1 MEQNDFYEVGW
12 SMDFIPVT
20 IVGISEDGVIVTP
33 TNDKRNCQLEVKEV
47 YRLPKP
53 QDPQKVVVPRFVNDW
68 LKKYR
73 YAHTLLRVLNAAE
86 KEQIVPS
93 TVNEWILDNQYD
105 FIKAWID
112 GWDIE
117 LEETDE

>member
-1 MEQNDFYEVGW
+1 MNKQEVV
-12 SMDFIPVT
+12 IP
-20 IVGISEDGVIVTP
+20 
-33 TNDKRNCQLEVKEV
+33 K
-47 YRLPKP
+47 
-53 QDPQKVVVPRFVNDW
+53 FVADW

-73 YAHTLLRVLNAAE
+73 HAHTLLRVLNAAE
-86 KEQIVPS
+86 KEQITPS
-93 TVNEWILDNQYD
+93 TVNDWILDNQYD